1 MRTVHALQ
9 TTPDVLAAAVT
20 AVVERGGT
28 VIFPTD
34 TVYGI
39 GCDPASAAAVANV
52 FALKGRPGHKPLSLH
67 LASVEEML
75 AYAPGSER
83 ARRLAHAFLPGPLT
97 VIVRRPPSV
106 GRYVTAGM
114 DTVGLRVPKHPLC
127 TAILQRC
134 GPLAATS
141 ANFSG
146 RPAFA
151 GTVKEPLPEADLA
164 IDDGPTPVGVEST
177 IVDVSREDVHLVREG
192 TINRAMLERELDE
205 AVRSIFER
213 TDRS

>member
-1 MRTVHALQ
+1 MRTVHALY
-9 TTPDVLAAAVT
+9 TTPPAVADAVAAV
-20 AVVERGGT
+20 VGRGGT

-39 GCDPASAAAVANV
+39 GCDPTSAAAVARV

-67 LASVEEML
+67 VASVEEML
-75 AYAPGSER
+75 AYAAKNER
-83 ARRLAHAFLPGPLT
+83 ARRLALAFLPGPLT
-97 VIVRRPPSV
+97 VIVPRPPSV

-146 RPAFA
+146 QPAFA
-151 GTVKEPLPEADLA
+151 GTVKEPLPQADLA
-164 IDDGPTPVGVEST
+164 IDDGATPVGVEST
-177 IVDVSREDVHLVREG
+177 IVDVSMEDVRLVREG
-192 TINRAMLERELDE
+192 AISRAMLEQELDE
-205 AVRSIFER
+205 VVRSNSER
-213 TDRS
+213 TDRR